1 MTQIARAM
9 GHVMMT
15 AVSFLTQKN
24 KLNDNDIRRWAEVEY
39 KGDPYAYYCLMNGIK
54 PNSKDF

>member
-1 MTQIARAM
+1 MTQIAQSL

-15 AVSFLTQKN
+15 AVSFLTQNN
-24 KLNDNDIRRWAEVEY
+24 KPNHNDIRRWCEVEY

-54 PNSKDF
+54 PNNK